1 MGYSPGFLLK
11 NGQIST
17 LANST
22 EIDTNSRARS
32 QKSFQEGLGGVSESL
47 ERFPGLAKIGHVQN
61 HGLQPR
67 LFAQNRPIF
76 DPCEF
81 NGNRNKQSR
90 KELKIIL
97 GGFRWRF
104 REFGAISRTCQ
115 NRPCSKPWAI
125 AQAFC
130 SKSAN
135 FRPLRIQRKSK
146 QTVAQGVKNHF
157 RRVQV
162 AFQRVWS
169 DFQDLPKSAMFKT
182 MGYSPGFLLK
192 NGQIS
197 TVANSSEIDT
207 NSCARSQ
214 KSFQEG
220 LGGCSESLERFSG
233 LAKIGHVQNH
243 GLQPRLFAQKRPNF
257 DPFEFIRNR
266 HKQLRKELEI
276 ILRGFRRRFREFGAI
291 SRTCQNRPCSKPW
304 AIVQAFCSKTAK
316 FRPLRIHPKSTQ
328 TVAQGVR
335 NHFRRVQVA
344 FQRVWSDFQDLPKS
358 AMFKTMGYSPGF
370 LLKIGQI
377 STLSNSSEIDT
388 NSCARSQKS
397 FQEGLGGVSESLE
410 RFPGLAKI
418 GHVQNHGLQPRLFAQ
433 KRPNFDPFEFIRNRH
448 KQLRKELEIILRG
461 FRRRFREFG
470 AISRTCQNRPCSKPW
485 AIAQAFCSKS
495 AKFRPL
501 RIHPKSTQTVAQG
514 VRNHFR
520 RVQVAFQRVWSD
532 FQDLPKS
539 AMFKTMGYSPGFLL
553 KNGQISTLANSTEI
567 DTNSR
572 ARSQKSF

>member
-17 LANST
+17 LSNSS
-22 EIDTNSRARS
+22 EIDTNSCARS
-32 QKSFQEGLGGVSESL
+32 QKSFQEGLGGCSESL

-67 LFAQNRPIF
+67 LFAQKRPNF

-81 NGNRNKQSR
+81 IRNRHKQLR
-90 KELKIIL
+90 KELEIIL
-97 GGFRWRF
+97 GGFRRRF
-104 REFGAISRTCQ
+104 REFGAISRTCKNPPCSNHGLQPRLFAQKRPNFDPCEFIRNRHKQLRKELEIILGGFRRRLREFGAISRTCQ

-135 FRPLRIQRKSK
+135 FRPLRIQRKST
-146 QTVAQGVKNHF
+146 QTVAQGVRNHF
-157 RRVQV
+157 RRVQE
-162 AFQRVWS
+162 AFQTVWS

-182 MGYSPGFLLK
+182 MAYSPGFLLK

-220 LGGCSESLERFSG
+220 LGGCSESLERFPG
-233 LAKIGHVQNH
+233 LAKIGHIQNH

-276 ILRGFRRRFREFGAI
+276 ILGGFRRRFREF
-291 SRTCQNRPCSKPW
+291 
-304 AIVQAFCSKTAK
+304 
-316 FRPLRIHPKSTQ
+316 
-328 TVAQGVR
+328 
-335 NHFRRVQVA
+335 
-344 FQRVWSDFQDLPKS
+344 
-358 AMFKTMGYSPGF
+358 
-370 LLKIGQI
+370 
-377 STLSNSSEIDT
+377 
-388 NSCARSQKS
+388 RS
-397 FQEGLGGVSESLE
+397 
-410 RFPGLAKI
+410 
-418 GHVQNHGLQPRLFAQ
+418 
-433 KRPNFDPFEFIRNRH
+433 
-448 KQLRKELEIILRG
+448 
-461 FRRRFREFG
+461 
-470 AISRTCQNRPCSKPW
+470 ISRTCQNRPCSKPW
-485 AIAQAFCSKS
+485 AIAQAFCSKT
-495 AKFRPL
+495 AKFRPF

-520 RVQVAFQRVWSD
+520 RV
-532 FQDLPKS
+532 
-539 AMFKTMGYSPGFLL
+539 
-553 KNGQISTLANSTEI
+553 
-567 DTNSR
+567 
-572 ARSQKSF
+572 